1 MKGEVLRMQYGVI
14 GAALVPHPPV
24 IIPEVGGRDAV
35 TVDQTLTALG
45 DLAMW
50 IDSLEADAMVLVS
63 PHGPALRGE
72 FPLSAARRA
81 RGHLG
86 PFGAPGIQVDWTI
99 DGRFTQRL
107 ATEGRSSGLP
117 VTVMQS
123 GETLRLDHGAVVP
136 LWALEKAGLCL
147 PLVYCGMPLVDRD
160 LLWEFGEI
168 LHRTSIDSG
177 MRVVVV
183 ASGDLSHR
191 LTPEAPSGYD
201 PEGKRFDSAVVSSLA
216 RGEADPIRQIP
227 GSLVERAGQCGYN
240 PLLIALGSLAGR
252 PFDGRVYSYEAPFGV
267 GYAVVG
273 MELEQ
278 RAEVTG
284 PVELAQESLRHYL
297 EHRKV
302 MSVPDPLPQEMKRP
316 SAAFVTFRSDGH
328 LRGCIGTVQPT
339 HDSLAEEI
347 IHNAVSAGVRDP
359 RFEPVRTDELPGLE
373 CSVDVLGEP
382 ERVDRSDL
390 DPARFGVIVALGR
403 RRGVLLPG
411 LEGVNTVQEQLEI
424 AAQKAGLSVDDP
436 DLEIYRFEITRYGS
450 K

>member
-1 MKGEVLRMQYGVI
+1 MQHGVI

-24 IIPEVGGRDAV
+24 IIPEVGGRDAA
-35 TVDQTLTALG
+35 TVNQTLTALG
-45 DLAMW
+45 DLAVW
-50 IDSLEADAMVLVS
+50 VDSLEADVMVLVS

-86 PFGAPGIQVDWTI
+86 SFGAPGIRVDWTI
-99 DGRFTQRL
+99 DGRFTQRV
-107 ATEGRSSGLP
+107 ATEARSRGLP

-136 LWALEKAGLCL
+136 LWALGKAGLCL

-168 LHRTSIDSG
+168 LHRTSIDAG

-201 PEGKRFDSAVVSSLA
+201 PEGERFDSALVSSLA

-227 GSLVERAGQCGYN
+227 GSVVDRAGQCGYN
-240 PLLIALGSLAGR
+240 PLLIALGSLAER

-284 PVELAQESLRHYL
+284 PVELAQESLRHFL

-302 MSVPDPLPQEMKRP
+302 LPVPDVLSPEMKAP
-316 SAAFVTFRSDGH
+316 AAAFVTFTRDGQ
-328 LRGCIGTVQPT
+328 LRGCIGTVEPAY
-339 HDSLAEEI
+339 DCLAEEI

-359 RFEPVRTDELPGLE
+359 RFEPVGAEELPSLE

-382 ERVDRSDL
+382 ERVDRRPDL
-390 DPARFGVIVALGR
+390 DPARYGVIVARGR

-411 LEGVNTVQEQLEI
+411 LEGVDTVQEQLEI

-436 DLEIYRFEITRYGS
+436 GLEIHRFEVTRYGS